1 MFQEGA
7 AAVSV
12 LLIAKWQC
20 YLETKTKLEVKTPL
34 HLALEY
40 ILPEFSTGD
49 IGLARPFWGF
59 KLQSSSIKGDIR
71 NAETFYTF
79 ENASS
84 IGHVLITSG
93 FPTWG

>member
-49 IGLARPFWGF
+49 IGLARPF
-59 KLQSSSIKGDIR
+59 
-71 NAETFYTF
+71 
-79 ENASS
+79 
-84 IGHVLITSG
+84 
-93 FPTWG
+93 